1 MDEFWLGDSDGPM
14 GDVGAFMPSELRV
27 ERADL
32 AAHLRQLGEGRML
45 IAIAGAPGAGKST
58 LAAEIARD
66 LNARTP
72 GSAAVVAM
80 DGFHLPNDALDAAG
94 LRARKG
100 APETFD
106 AAGLLALLSTLKTA
120 REDIGVPLFDRE
132 ADAVLPD
139 AGRVPAATQFVL
151 VEGNYLLLNRPVWR
165 DLFPLF
171 DLTIRLSVP
180 ETVLRTRLAARWSD
194 LPEAEACAKIE
205 ANDLPNGRIL
215 AREGRA
221 ADLVVVTR

>member
-1 MDEFWLGDSDGPM
+1 
-14 GDVGAFMPSELRV
+14 MPSELRV

-45 IAIAGAPGAGKST
+45 IAISGAPGAGKST
-58 LAAEIARD
+58 LAAEIAAD

-80 DGFHLPNDALDAAG
+80 DGFHLPNDELDARG
-94 LRARKG
+94 LLARKG

-120 REDIGVPLFDRE
+120 REDIRVPLFDRA

-139 AGRVPAATQFVL
+139 AGSVPASTQFVL

-165 DLFPLF
+165 GLFPLF

-194 LPEAEACAKIE
+194 LPETEARARIE